1 MMGMTSAF
9 WTVGA
14 ILAATSVFKAWKSRT
29 PRPQYFRDKVVWIT
43 GASSGIGKELAR
55 QLVLTSVGCKLILSS
70 RDATKLEQVKLELLE
85 LGGKSRDIAIVPLDL
100 ADLKTLAGAFK
111 EALDCFQGRIPD
123 ILVNNAGISQ
133 RSLARMTSFDV
144 YSTLMEVDFKG
155 PVFLSQ
161 LYTEK
166 ICSEKVKGHLVFVSS
181 VAGSIPVPFRS
192 GYCAAKSALNAYAD
206 VLRLELELENHPVSV
221 TTISPG
227 GVQTNVSANAL
238 NKDGVAFGEAD
249 QVTAEGMSVQECVA
263 KMLVGISREADI
275 QVVASRV
282 EVFAYYLFKFLPVR
296 TATSVIKVSSLSL
309 SLSLSLPPRGLAVH

>member
-1 MMGMTSAF
+1 
-9 WTVGA
+9 
-14 ILAATSVFKAWKSRT
+14 
-29 PRPQYFRDKVVWIT
+29 
-43 GASSGIGKELAR
+43 
-55 QLVLTSVGCKLILSS
+55 
-70 RDATKLEQVKLELLE
+70 
-85 LGGKSRDIAIVPLDL
+85 
-100 ADLKTLAGAFK
+100 
-111 EALDCFQGRIPD
+111 
-123 ILVNNAGISQ
+123 
-133 RSLARMTSFDV
+133 
-144 YSTLMEVDFKG
+144 MEVDFKG

-161 LYTEK
+161 LYTKK

-296 TATSVIKVSSLSL
+296 TATSVIKRKYKAYLEKTLTKVKS
-309 SLSLSLPPRGLAVH
+309 